1 MGIFVKSVFPH
12 GQAAEEGTLQ
22 EGGWKKTDTLNWNL
36 ELSSEICCIFQK
48 LSCFQFCSS
57 FFEEIFEEQQ
67 VWELIECNKNSHS
80 SLEFYYNSE
89 NLLSNLNLQGIIPS
103 FQSIASNTFI
113 NLRKKGNM
121 RILERFKV
129 NYYWWRIHSIL
140 WKRTIFGYFLGKFL
154 LEGGWKC
161 HVNWIGERGMQEFH
175 WNKLSMVYNTK
186 YCYFLY

>member
-89 NLLSNLNLQGIIPS
+89 NLLSNLNLQGMNS
-103 FQSIASNTFI
+103 FFPI
-113 NLRKKGNM
+113 NCFQY
-121 RILERFKV
+121 IYQFEE
-129 NYYWWRIHSIL
+129 
-140 WKRTIFGYFLGKFL
+140 KREHEDSWEIQG
-154 LEGGWKC
+154 
-161 HVNWIGERGMQEFH
+161 
-175 WNKLSMVYNTK
+175 
-186 YCYFLY
+186 